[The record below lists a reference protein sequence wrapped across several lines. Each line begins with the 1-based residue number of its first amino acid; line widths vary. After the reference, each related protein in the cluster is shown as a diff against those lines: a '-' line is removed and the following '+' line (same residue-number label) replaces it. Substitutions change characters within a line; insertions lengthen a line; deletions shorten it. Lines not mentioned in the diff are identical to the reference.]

1 MVGISPYTS
10 ISPVPR
16 EVWADSVIATIP
28 VGDLPAFIT
37 FNAENAD
44 MYVSNENANTV
55 SVIDGQTNTVI
66 GRPIP
71 VGVAPAG
78 SAFNPDNGD
87 VYVTNGESFVPVCC
101 GTVYVIDGKTNTVIG
116 SPIQVGLFAQH
127 IG

>member
-1 MVGISPYTS
+1 
-10 ISPVPR
+10 
-16 EVWADSVIATIP
+16 
-28 VGDLPAFIT
+28 
-37 FNAENAD
+37 

-87 VYVTNGESFVPVCC
+87 VYVTNGESSTCLLRYRLC
-101 GTVYVIDGKTNTVIG
+101 NRWQNQYCDW
-116 SPIQVGLFAQH
+116 
-127 IG
+127 